1 MVGCVNSRVDTFFKR
16 SHSRWLPPKMAKIM
30 TSATP
35 TPGISTTLSWTRNL
49 IHNAVHW
56 YRKIGGRERER
67 VESEKREEGVNHLWE
82 WDFSIRVK
90 KNSSSDSSSLFLSA
104 FLSLGPHFCLSSTEV
119 TYFDTGLI
127 VQLFLSL
134 RDSRNLILFLNHK
147 MLFESHLQGWG
158 KVPHLKN

>member
-1 MVGCVNSRVDTFFKR
+1 MGRTTVTNSNLLMEGSMLVKLSFHFVRTNHATLFKT
-16 SHSRWLPPKMAKIM
+16 IY
-30 TSATP
+30 
-35 TPGISTTLSWTRNL
+35 IVENL
-49 IHNAVHW
+49 W
-56 YRKIGGRERER
+56 ER
-67 VESEKREEGVNHLWE
+67 VWSEEREEGGRVNHLWE